1 MQQTKPN
8 CMDDFIL
15 SIDAGTQSI
24 RAAIFNKTGD
34 LIAIEKTQIEPY
46 FSTQPGYSE
55 QDPFYFWNNLIL
67 TTRKLLSEFNQKDQ
81 IKAAT
86 ITTQRGTVINL
97 DKNGEPLRP
106 AIVWL
111 DQRKAKVEKYPGPIM
126 KTGFWAVSM
135 LGTVKQVIRDSEAN
149 WIRQNQ
155 PDIWKKTDKFLYLS
169 GYLVSRLVGKYVDS
183 VGSIVGYVPINY
195 KKQRWAKSYEK
206 NYKMFPID
214 RKKLPD
220 LVHPSEL
227 LGYITQKA
235 SDETGIPAGIPLI
248 ASASDKACEALGS
261 GVIEPYTAALSYGTT
276 ATIQTVNKN
285 YIEVV
290 PFIPPY
296 PSALPGYYNTEMMI
310 HRGYWMIRWFKNE
323 FGFKEVKKAQELNV
337 EPEGLFDEMLDSVP
351 PGSMGLTLQPYW
363 SPGVK
368 IPGGEAKGAVIGFGD
383 VHTRAHV
390 YRAII
395 EGLAYALK
403 DGALRTQSRSGN
415 KIQRV
420 CVSGGGAQ
428 SPHILQITSDIFN
441 LPVDQPKVT
450 ETSALG
456 AAINAAVGIGLYP
469 DFASAIKNMTSVHQ
483 TFQPNKVNKEIY
495 RELFEQ
501 VYMKMYNR
509 LKPLYRSIKEIT
521 KYPKD

>member
-1 MQQTKPN
+1 
-8 CMDDFIL
+8 
-15 SIDAGTQSI
+15 
-24 RAAIFNKTGD
+24 
-34 LIAIEKTQIEPY
+34 
-46 FSTQPGYSE
+46 
-55 QDPFYFWNNLIL
+55 
-67 TTRKLLSEFNQKDQ
+67 
-81 IKAAT
+81 
-86 ITTQRGTVINL
+86 
-97 DKNGEPLRP
+97 
-106 AIVWL
+106 
-111 DQRKAKVEKYPGPIM
+111 
-126 KTGFWAVSM
+126 
-135 LGTVKQVIRDSEAN
+135 
-149 WIRQNQ
+149 
-155 PDIWKKTDKFLYLS
+155 
-169 GYLVSRLVGKYVDS
+169 
-183 VGSIVGYVPINY
+183 
-195 KKQRWAKSYEK
+195 
-206 NYKMFPID
+206 MFPIE

-220 LVHPSEL
+220 LVHLSEL

-261 GVIEPYTAALSYGTT
+261 GVIDPYTAALSYGTT

-296 PSALPGYYNTEMMI
+296 PSAIPGYYNTEMMI

-469 DFASAIKNMTSVHQ
+469 DFASAVKNMTSVDQ

>member
-1 MQQTKPN
+1 
-8 CMDDFIL
+8 MDDLIL

-24 RAAIFNKTGD
+24 RATIFNAKGN
-34 LIAIEKTQIEPY
+34 LLAIEKTQIEPY
-46 FSTQPGYSE
+46 FSTQPGFSE
-55 QDPFYFWNNLIL
+55 QNPDYYWDNLIN
-67 TTRKLLSEFNQKDQ
+67 TTKSLLSGFTEINQ

-97 DKNGEPLRP
+97 DKNGDPLRP

-111 DQRKAKVEKYPGPIM
+111 DQRKAKVKEYPGPVM
-126 KTGFWAVSM
+126 ATGFWAVRM

-155 PDIWKKTDKFLYLS
+155 TEIWNKTDKFLYLS
-169 GYLVSRLVGKYVDS
+169 GYFISRLVGKYVDS

-195 KKQRWAKSYEK
+195 KKQRWAKKFEK
-206 NYKMFPID
+206 NYKMFPIE

-220 LVHPSEL
+220 LVHPSEI
-227 LGYITQKA
+227 LGYITEDA
-235 SDETGIPAGIPLI
+235 SIKTGIPAGIPLI

-261 GVIEPYTAALSYGTT
+261 GVIEPNIAALSYGTT
-276 ATIQTVNKN
+276 ATIQTVNRN
-285 YIEVV
+285 YFEVI

-296 PSALPGYYNTEMMI
+296 PSAIPGYYNTEMMI
-310 HRGYWMIRWFKNE
+310 HRGFWMIRWFKNE
-323 FGFKEVKKAQELNV
+323 FGFKEVKEAEKLNI
-337 EPEGLFDEMLDSVP
+337 EPEGLFDKMLDSVP

-368 IPGGEAKGAVIGFGD
+368 IPGSEAKGAVIGFGD

-403 DGALRTQSRSGN
+403 DGAIRTQNRSGN
-415 KIQRV
+415 TIRKV

-441 LPVDQPKVT
+441 LPVDKPKVT

-456 AAINAAVGIGLYP
+456 SAINAAVGIGLYP
-469 DFASAIKNMTSVHQ
+469 DFQSAIENMTFIEE
-483 TFQPNKVNKEIY
+483 TFQPDKVNKEIY
-495 RELFEQ
+495 RELFEN
-501 VYMKMYNR
+501 VYMKMYKR
-509 LKPLYRSIKEIT
+509 LKPLYSSIKEIT
-521 KYPKD
+521 NYPKD